1 LSKTQPR
8 DLYVPLPGLG
18 DFVATLA
25 ELFRT
30 LYRAAHDHQARS
42 SPPAE
47 TDGQI
52 GDILVVDDGATPK
65 IYGKTAAGWKSATL
79 S

>member
-1 LSKTQPR
+1 
-8 DLYVPLPGLG
+8 LYVPLPGLG
-18 DFVATLA
+18 DFVATLS

-30 LYRAAHDHQARS
+30 LYRAAHEHQARS

-47 TDGQI
+47 TDGGV
-52 GDILVVDDGATPK
+52 GDIVVVDDGATQK
-65 IYGKTAAGWKSATL
+65 IYGKTATGWKSAVL